1 MAEAARNLAVLARKA
16 GWNDQAM
23 SIALAAADEPS
34 LRDAGRAGAAERGLL
49 IQSAAYTAARGGD
62 RKGMRQLTDE
72 AAAIA
77 VELGGTMLRDHGGGF
92 SPVTV
97 QLHLISAE
105 NSAGDPAAALSAA
118 RAIAPQK
125 LPSVERRSR
134 YYTDIAAAFAQ
145 LGRRDECV
153 RALLTAEHHAP
164 EETHA
169 RPAVKSLIS
178 GLLVSGR
185 TAPEL
190 RGLAARSGVI
200 A

>member
-1 MAEAARNLAVLARKA
+1 M
-16 GWNDQAM
+16 
-23 SIALAAADEPS
+23 
-34 LRDAGRAGAAERGLL
+34 
-49 IQSAAYTAARGGD
+49 
-62 RKGMRQLTDE
+62 
-72 AAAIA
+72 
-77 VELGGTMLRDHGGGF
+77 
-92 SPVTV
+92 
-97 QLHLISAE
+97 
-105 NSAGDPAAALSAA
+105 
-118 RAIAPQK
+118 
-125 LPSVERRSR
+125 ERRSR